1 MGQQYTSPIP
11 SVDVVIAYYNEPTR
25 DLRKIINRIRGELTW
40 ARVRVVVYHKG
51 IPAFAEEGRLIENL
65 DGILNALKEE
75 TSADVVIP
83 RRNLGRDM
91 GVYLDHM

>member
-1 MGQQYTSPIP
+1 M
-11 SVDVVIAYYNEPTR
+11 
-25 DLRKIINRIRGELTW
+25 
-40 ARVRVVVYHKG
+40 VVYHKG